1 MSTESVSPASA
12 TQSESASLP
21 NTGDSQSVLALIG
34 LTGFAA
40 RKRNHS

>member
-1 MSTESVSPASA
+1 M
-12 TQSESASLP
+12 P